1 MEQFGLTPVHIGH
14 TETHNIYKAL
24 SLDILFDIALII
36 EAAPQ
41 KFLAFKNL
49 YYIYYNIC
57 HRQQLSLLYFFL
69 LFYL

>member
-14 TETHNIYKAL
+14 IETPNIFKAL
-24 SLDILFDIALII
+24 SLDILFDISVIL
-36 EAAPQ
+36 EVAPQ

-49 YYIYYNIC
+49 YYIYYNIY
-57 HRQQLSLLYFFL
+57 HRQQLSLLSFFL